1 MRIAALDVGS
11 NSFHLIVA
19 QVHSGGRIEILD
31 RAKDMVRLGEST
43 LRTGII
49 PPDSFARG
57 IEALKSL
64 RRLADRYQ
72 PDALVA
78 VATSAVREAQ
88 NGGEF
93 ARAARDEAGIEI
105 RVVRGKEEARLI
117 YLGARSALDLSGRRV
132 AIFDVGGG
140 SVEIILA
147 DSRECYYTESLKLGV
162 LRIWDEWAAGD
173 PPSSRDMAALSD
185 RLRRALDPAVSR
197 LRVMGFDFAALTS
210 GTAFALGALLGQAAT
225 QNAQM
230 RGVPYK
236 PLVALERKLAS
247 MTSAERAK
255 LPGLDRRRANTIL
268 MGAVLVRTILELAG
282 VDRAVLCEA
291 ALREGI
297 VAEYV
302 AKNRPGIQL
311 VEEFPDQRRR
321 TVMELARRCHYMEA
335 HSQHV
340 AKLALSIFHQ
350 TRDLHGLSNADA
362 ILLEYIAILHD
373 IGFYVS
379 AARHHRHSH
388 YLIESDGMKG
398 FSREEVQTMALVAR
412 YHRKATPKKS
422 HPEFAQA
429 SKQTRNK
436 VLRLAAILRL
446 ADGLDRNHK
455 GVVRSVRCTITNRAV
470 ELRLEAD
477 DDPELELWAARRK
490 GDLFEDLFE
499 RKLRFAVERTK
510 ESAR

>member
-19 QVHSGGRIEILD
+19 QAHPGGRIEILD

-49 PPDSFARG
+49 PPDAFARG

-72 PDALVA
+72 PDALIA

-117 YLGARSALDLSGRRV
+117 YLGARGSLDLSGRRV

-140 SVEIILA
+140 SAEIILA

-162 LRIWDEWAAGD
+162 LRLLDEWAAGD
-173 PPSSRDMAALSD
+173 PPSAREMAALSD
-185 RLRRALDPAVSR
+185 RVHRMLEPPVSR

-210 GTAFALGALLGQAAT
+210 GTAFALGGLLGQAAT
-225 QNAQM
+225 QNAQA

-236 PLVALERKLAS
+236 PLALLERKLAG
-247 MTSAERAK
+247 MTSAARAK

-268 MGAVLVRTILELAG
+268 TGAVVVRTFLELAG
-282 VDRAVLCEA
+282 VDRAVLCDG

-302 AKNRPGIQL
+302 AQNRPGIQL

-321 TVMELARRCHYMEA
+321 TVMELARRCHYPEA
-335 HSQHV
+335 HSLHV
-340 AKLALSIFHQ
+340 AKLAMSIFHQ
-350 TRDLHGLSNADA
+350 TRDLHGLNNSDA

-373 IGFYVS
+373 IGFYIS
-379 AARHHRHSH
+379 AARHHRHAH
-388 YLIESDGMKG
+388 YLVMSNDMKG
-398 FSREEVQTMALVAR
+398 FSREEVQAMALVAR
-412 YHRKATPKKS
+412 YHRKATPRKT
-422 HPEFAQA
+422 HPEFAEA
-429 SKQTRNK
+429 SKETRQK
-436 VLRLAAILRL
+436 VIRLAAILRV
-446 ADGLDRNHK
+446 ADGLDRNHN
-455 GVVRSVRCTITNRAV
+455 GVVRSVRCSITPRAV

-490 GDLFEDLFE
+490 GDLFEALFD
-499 RKLRFAVERTK
+499 RKLRFAVDRAK
-510 ESAR
+510 